1 MVFGVES
8 ASGGRFLL
16 VVDYLIEQGV
26 HENDDLDILL
36 DGLFQ
41 NMQFGL
47 IDRIRIL
54 VVILQKLGVAGQ

>member
-1 MVFGVES
+1 M
-8 ASGGRFLL
+8 L
-16 VVDYLIEQGV
+16 VIDYLIEQRI

-47 IDRIRIL
+47 IDRVGFFVLRLYKLRI
-54 VVILQKLGVAGQ
+54 AGQQSVIDAPI